1 MVKGRKGEHVKVLDR
16 ARKSGY
22 IRVRIDGNLY
32 ELTEDIGATLHH
44 AAKKKDITMKI
55 EGATQEITG
64 VRQILY
70 EMLYNLMDN
79 GIKYNV
85 EHGILWVRMWKTTD
99 KIYWQ
104 VEDTGIGIAKEE
116 QERVYERFYRVDKS
130 HSRQTGGTRLRSA
143 SSCPDPNRYRA
154 GPGNQNHHR
163 ISSGFNIMMIPGSKD
178 LKSNAGL
185 LAGRFQT
192 I

>member
-1 MVKGRKGEHVKVLDR
+1 MD
-16 ARKSGY
+16 
-22 IRVRIDGNLY
+22 LY

-55 EGATQEITG
+55 EGTTQEITG

-130 HSRQTGGTRLRSA
+130 HSRQTGGTGLGLSIVKHGAAFIMPRSEPKA
-143 SSCPDPNRYRA
+143 SRA
-154 GPGNQNHHR
+154 REPKSP
-163 ISSGFNIMMIPGSKD
+163 IGFPLESNIMMIPGYK
-178 LKSNAGL
+178 
-185 LAGRFQT
+185 R

>member
-1 MVKGRKGEHVKVLDR
+1 
-16 ARKSGY
+16 
-22 IRVRIDGNLY
+22 
-32 ELTEDIGATLHH
+32 
-44 AAKKKDITMKI
+44 
-55 EGATQEITG
+55 
-64 VRQILY
+64 
-70 EMLYNLMDN
+70 
-79 GIKYNV
+79 
-85 EHGILWVRMWKTTD
+85 MWKTTD

-130 HSRQTGGTRLRSA
+130 HSRQTGGTGLGLSIVKHGAA
-143 SSCPDPNRYRA
+143 SSCPDPNRKPA

-163 ISSGFNIMMIPGSKD
+163 ISSGSNIMMIPGSKD
-178 LKSNAGL
+178 LKSDAGL

>member
-1 MVKGRKGEHVKVLDR
+1 MQEEVVD
-16 ARKSGY
+16 
-22 IRVRIDGNLY
+22 LY

-116 QERVYERFYRVDKS
+116 QERVYER
-130 HSRQTGGTRLRSA
+130 LL
-143 SSCPDPNRYRA
+143 SCR
-154 GPGNQNHHR
+154 
-163 ISSGFNIMMIPGSKD
+163 
-178 LKSNAGL
+178 
-185 LAGRFQT
+185 
-192 I
+192 